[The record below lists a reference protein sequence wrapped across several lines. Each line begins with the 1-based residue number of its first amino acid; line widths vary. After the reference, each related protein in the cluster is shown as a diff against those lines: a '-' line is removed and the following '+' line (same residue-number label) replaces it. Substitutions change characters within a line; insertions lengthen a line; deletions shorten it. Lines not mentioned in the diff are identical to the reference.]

1 MISPPVLYSWNG
13 SLRNNLVRKEQP
25 LESNFMNLY
34 FRPSLRF
41 SPYLPPYLHFPTHFL
56 PSPLLS
62 TLERFEP
69 RTKQFEPG
77 NVVFIYLRLFHLLLL
92 LLLLFLFF
100 PFLFFFSPLLLP
112 PSLLLAC
119 FILNKTRA
127 RCFRATRN

>member
-112 PSLLLAC
+112 PSLLAC

>member
-62 TLERFEP
+62 TLERFRLE
-69 RTKQFEPG
+69 RSNLNQATLCL
-77 NVVFIYLRLFHLLLL
+77 FICVCFICCCCCCCCFYFFLSSFFFP
-92 LLLLFLFF
+92 LFL
-100 PFLFFFSPLLLP
+100 PL
-112 PSLLLAC
+112 SLLAC

>member
-100 PFLFFFSPLLLP
+100 PFLFFFSRYSSLP
-112 PSLLLAC
+112 PSLPPRL
-119 FILNKTRA
+119 FYFK
-127 RCFRATRN
+127 